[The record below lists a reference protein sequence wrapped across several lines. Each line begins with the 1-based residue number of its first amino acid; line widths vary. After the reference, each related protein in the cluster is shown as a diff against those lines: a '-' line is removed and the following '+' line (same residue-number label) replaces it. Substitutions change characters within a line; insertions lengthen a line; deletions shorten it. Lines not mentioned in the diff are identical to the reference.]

1 MSAGYGYGA
10 GVAAHDPQ
18 DVGVLQVAVFLD
30 ELVLLAAFA
39 VAGARLVDGTIAS
52 IALAA
57 ALPLAAAVVW
67 GLLLAPRAQRRLGH
81 PARLVAKLALVAA
94 ASLLLVWAGLPW
106 WGAIFFV
113 ASAAL
118 LTAGELSEGR

>member
-1 MSAGYGYGA
+1 M
-10 GVAAHDPQ
+10 AAHDPQ
-18 DVGVLQVAVFLD
+18 DVGPLQVAVFLD

-39 VAGARLVDGTIAS
+39 VAGARLADGAIAS

-57 ALPLAAAVVW
+57 ALPLAAAVIW
-67 GLLLAPRAQRRLGH
+67 GLLLAPRAHHRLGH

-94 ASLLLVWAGLPW
+94 ASLLLVWAGMPW

>member
-1 MSAGYGYGA
+1 
-10 GVAAHDPQ
+10 VAAHDPQ

-39 VAGARLVDGTIAS
+39 VAGARLADGAIAS

-57 ALPLAAAVVW
+57 ALPLAGAVVW
-67 GLLLAPRAQRRLGH
+67 GLLLAPRARRRLGH

-94 ASLLLVWAGLPW
+94 ASLLLVWAGLSW

-118 LTAGELSEGR
+118 LTAGELSEQR

>member
-1 MSAGYGYGA
+1 M
-10 GVAAHDPQ
+10 
-18 DVGVLQVAVFLD
+18 LQVAVFLD

-39 VAGARLVDGTIAS
+39 VAGARLVDGTSRAS
-52 IALAA
+52 RSAA

-94 ASLLLVWAGLPW
+94 ASLLLVWADLPW

-118 LTAGELSEGR
+118 LTAGELSEQR

>member
-1 MSAGYGYGA
+1 MRAGYGYRPD
-10 GVAAHDPQ
+10 VAAHDPQ

-52 IALAA
+52 IALGA
-57 ALPLAAAVVW
+57 ALPLAAAVIW

-81 PARLVAKLALVAA
+81 PARLTAKLVLVAA
-94 ASLLLVWAGLPW
+94 ASLLLAWAGLLLW
-106 WGAIFFV
+106 AAIFFV

-118 LTAGELSEGR
+118 LTAGELSEQR

>member
-1 MSAGYGYGA
+1 M
-10 GVAAHDPQ
+10 
-18 DVGVLQVAVFLD
+18 LQVAVFLD

-39 VAGARLVDGTIAS
+39 VAGARLVDGTLAS
-52 IALAA
+52 IALAT

-81 PARLVAKLALVAA
+81 PSRLIAKLVLVAA
-94 ASLLLVWAGLPW
+94 AAVLLAWAGLPLW
-106 WGAIFFV
+106 AAIFFV

-118 LTAGELSEGR
+118 LTAGELSEAR

>member
-1 MSAGYGYGA
+1 M
-10 GVAAHDPQ
+10 
-18 DVGVLQVAVFLD
+18 LQVAVFLD
-30 ELVLLAAFA
+30 ELVMLAAFA
-39 VAGARLVDGTIAS
+39 VAGARLADGAMAS

-57 ALPLAAAVVW
+57 ALPLAGAVVW

-81 PARLVAKLALVAA
+81 PSRLVAKLALVAA

-118 LTAGELSEGR
+118 LTAGELSDQH

>member
-1 MSAGYGYGA
+1 MP
-10 GVAAHDPQ
+10 AHDPP
-18 DVGVLQVAVFLD
+18 DVGLLQVAVFLD

-39 VAGARLVDGTIAS
+39 VAGARLVDGTVAS

-57 ALPLAAAVVW
+57 ALPLAAATAW
-67 GLLLAPRAQRRLGH
+67 GLRLAPRARHRLPH
-81 PARLVAKLALVAA
+81 PARLIAKLALVAA
-94 ASLLLVWAGLPW
+94 AGALLAWADLPW

-118 LTAGELSEGR
+118 LTLGERSEQR

>member
-1 MSAGYGYGA
+1 MPAWPPITRRTSACCRSRSSW
-10 GVAAHDPQ
+10 
-18 DVGVLQVAVFLD
+18 D
-30 ELVLLAAFA
+30 ELVLLGAFA